1 MPLGPRRSSAR
12 RRRRSGPTAG
22 STPRRSGRR
31 RRSLTGTVKV
41 TAVTATPSAAPSAYG
56 DAWRALVDLGGRY
69 AEGLPVGVVGRVAPP
84 GRSYLPIRRGP
95 HRRRTA
101 TRGAA
106 WAILAPVRRAPP
118 RRRTWTRGAAWA
130 SLGDG
135 RYAEGL
141 TVGVEATIWSIS
153 GRVAR
158 PGGTWEL
165 PRG

>member
-95 HRRRTA
+95 HRRRTS

-135 RYAEGL
+135 RYPEGL
-141 TVGVEATIWSIS
+141 PVGVGSTIWSIT

-158 PGGTWEL
+158 PG
-165 PRG
+165 